1 KDARQQVVAIINANH
16 SDRCLTCHR
25 RVKCMP
31 GDICLRDDVVTHRC
45 LTCSK
50 NYRCE
55 LQTTNELLD
64 MGFENVEPWA
74 WERRTY
80 YQFEQPAPDR
90 GNPWLEFDPQMCI
103 LCTRC
108 VRACDEIR
116 HTSAIT
122 LASKGFPARIAFGS
136 GGPVHESN
144 CDFCG
149 ACIDVCPTAT
159 LMEKPNKWIA
169 RTEDWIST
177 TCNSCSVGC
186 TISIGTRAGRAVL
199 GSPCNTSDET
209 ELSRKLA
216 REDMGT
222 PHVDFSQAEPSRAA
236 MKAIDAAFGTEA
248 LPSNMW
254 ACGQTDIAIVIA
266 DDLESSHNVAA

>member
-1 KDARQQVVAIINANH
+1 MAKISLDGRELEAPDGAPLVEVIKNSGTFISNLCYIDGRPPYAGCRTCIVEIEGQRGFPLSCTARIEDGMIVRTETPSLRSTRQAVLSLILSYH

-25 RVKCMP
+25 RVKCLP

-74 WERRTY
+74 SEPRTY

-149 ACIDVCPTAT
+149 ACI
-159 LMEKPNKWIA
+159 
-169 RTEDWIST
+169 
-177 TCNSCSVGC
+177 
-186 TISIGTRAGRAVL
+186 
-199 GSPCNTSDET
+199 
-209 ELSRKLA
+209 
-216 REDMGT
+216 
-222 PHVDFSQAEPSRAA
+222 
-236 MKAIDAAFGTEA
+236 
-248 LPSNMW
+248 
-254 ACGQTDIAIVIA
+254 
-266 DDLESSHNVAA
+266 